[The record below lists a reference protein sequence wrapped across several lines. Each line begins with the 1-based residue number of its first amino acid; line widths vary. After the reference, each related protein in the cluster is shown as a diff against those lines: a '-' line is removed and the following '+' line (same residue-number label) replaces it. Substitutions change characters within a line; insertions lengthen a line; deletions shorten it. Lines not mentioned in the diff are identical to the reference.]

1 MKVGKLPVVNPFN
14 LCIVV
19 VGGSARNLKKTFR
32 QKEGKVPSQV
42 IKMILK
48 INESVLKKLSL
59 EKLAMSKSRCGV
71 RS

>member
-19 VGGSARNLKKTFR
+19 VGGSARNLKKILT
-32 QKEGKVPSQV
+32 KEGTVPSQV
-42 IKMILK
+42 MSMLLK
-48 INESVLKKLSL
+48 IAENLLKRLSL

-71 RS
+71 RF